1 MIQLRPCKSS
11 SVRQAS
17 AHTLYWYRGTLV
29 LGGDL
34 RPLCPEDR
42 ISLVPHMFRVIQA
55 LQQLPK
61 FVFFCCRAL
70 GFCLPAF
77 SGMRF
82 WL

>member
-42 ISLVPHMFRVIQA
+42 ISLVVGHMFRVI
-55 LQQLPK
+55 
-61 FVFFCCRAL
+61 RA
-70 GFCLPAF
+70 
-77 SGMRF
+77 
-82 WL
+82 

>member
-17 AHTLYWYRGTLV
+17 AHTLYWYRGTSV

-42 ISLVPHMFRVIQA
+42 ISLVVGHMFRVIRA

-61 FVFFCCRAL
+61 FACCCRAL
-70 GFCLPAF
+70 GSVCLPAF
-77 SGMRF
+77 SNEV
-82 WL
+82 LL